1 MNSQIID
8 IWKYFSLHKVKYL
21 TIGGFAVNIYG
32 YGRNTGDIDIFIE
45 DSIENRINLRLALKK
60 AGIGDFENLNTMQ
73 FIPGWTDITLN
84 FNLRLDIMTS
94 VKGLENSSFE
104 QLLEKAY
111 ITEIND
117 IPVYNNG
124 WNVFVTRE
132 GLINGKYD
140 YLFYEAKL
148 NKIELPSEGFVVSYL
163 ELDNW
168 MDVNL
173 ENSKERG

>member
-1 MNSQIID
+1 MNSQIIE

-45 DSIENRINLRLALKK
+45 DTIENRENLREALKK
-60 AGIGDFENLNTMQ
+60 AGIGDFESIKTMQ

-94 VKGLENSSFE
+94 VKGLENNSFK

-117 IPVYNNG
+117 IPVY
-124 WNVFVTRE
+124 FLDYDS
-132 GLINGKYD
+132 LIK
-140 YLFYEAKL
+140 AKKAANRPKDIL
-148 NKIELPSEGFVVSYL
+148 DIEELEKI
-163 ELDNW
+163 NR
-168 MDVNL
+168 N
-173 ENSKERG
+173 RQ

>member
-8 IWKYFSLHKVKYL
+8 IWKYLAANRVKYL

-45 DSIENRINLRLALKK
+45 DSIENRENLREALKQ
-60 AGIGDFENLNTMQ
+60 AGIGDFENIKTMQ

-94 VKGLENSSFE
+94 VKGLENNTFE

-111 ITEIND
+111 IAEISD
-117 IPVYNNG
+117 IPVYFLDYEN
-124 WNVFVTRE
+124 
-132 GLINGKYD
+132 LII
-140 YLFYEAKL
+140 AKKAANRPKDL
-148 NKIELPSEGFVVSYL
+148 LDIEELEKINKDI
-163 ELDNW
+163 
-168 MDVNL
+168 
-173 ENSKERG
+173 